1 MKEGKAKMAGYKGY
15 LIDLDGTVYRG
26 NEPIPEA
33 IDFINELKN
42 KGIPYLYVT
51 NNSTTTPHKVALRL
65 QNMGAPAAVENVLTT
80 SQAAAR
86 FISQRKPGATV
97 FFIGEEGLKLALEEE
112 GLVLSDEKPDFVVV
126 GLDRQV
132 TYEKFSK
139 AALAV
144 RAGATF
150 VSTNSDVA
158 LVTEKGLEPGNGSL
172 TALVSTTTGVDPI
185 FIGKPEPI
193 IVEQAIKQLKL
204 SKEECIMVGDNYH
217 TDILAGINAGC
228 HTLFV
233 STGFTPLE
241 ELNSFGEQPTYI
253 LNTLKEWTHF

>member
-1 MKEGKAKMAGYKGY
+1 MSGYKGY

-42 KGIPYLYVT
+42 RGISFLYVT
-51 NNSTTTPHKVALRL
+51 NNSTTTPEKVALRL
-65 QNMGAPAAVENVLTT
+65 QNMGAPATVENVLTT
-80 SQAAAR
+80 SQATAR

-97 FFIGEEGLKLALEEE
+97 CFIGEEGLKLALEEE
-112 GLVLSDEKPDFVVV
+112 GLVIDEHNPDFVVV

-150 VSTNSDVA
+150 ISTNSDAA
-158 LVTEKGLEPGNGSL
+158 LVTERGLEPGNGSL
-172 TALVSTTTGVDPI
+172 TALVSTATGVDPI

-193 IVEQAIKQLKL
+193 IVEQAIQQLNL
-204 SKEECIMVGDNYH
+204 SKEDCIMVGDNYH
-217 TDILAGINAGC
+217 TDILAGLKAGC
-228 HTLFV
+228 DTLFV
-233 STGFTPLE
+233 STGFTPVE
-241 ELNSFGEQPTYI
+241 ELTAFNEQPTYI
-253 LNTLKEWTHF
+253 LNTLKEWTNF